1 MTPASGYDNVTRLES
16 NHSRPFQPR
25 KAMQEEPEYYDNF
38 IALLEVIWGE
48 GYLSPGGPGEV
59 ARILDGIELTGKKVL
74 DIGCGTGG
82 ITLALARDFG
92 AATVT
97 GLDVEEPVLN
107 VARQRAD
114 EAGLGEQV
122 GFIRVSPGE
131 WPFDDD
137 EFDCIFS
144 KDAMIHIADK
154 ETLFGEVF
162 RMLRPGGWFV
172 ASDWLSSHDGEP
184 SETMRDY
191 LVAEG
196 LDFGL
201 GSPDRYRA
209 SMTAAGFTEIG
220 LENRNEW
227 YRETARRELAD
238 LQGPLYERAIAVA
251 GKAETE
257 RNIEIWRNM
266 IPALDTG
273 ELCPHLMRGRK
284 PV

>member
-1 MTPASGYDNVTRLES
+1 
-16 NHSRPFQPR
+16 
-25 KAMQEEPEYYDNF
+25 MQEEPEYYDNF